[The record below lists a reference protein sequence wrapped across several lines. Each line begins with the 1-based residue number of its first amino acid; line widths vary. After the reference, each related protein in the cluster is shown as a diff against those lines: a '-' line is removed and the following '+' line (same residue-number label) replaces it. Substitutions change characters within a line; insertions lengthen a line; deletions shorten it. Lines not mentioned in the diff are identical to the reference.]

1 MRKWVRADAGRMPR
15 LRRSA
20 VFFATRESAMSEPA
34 ARSAGVSASRAVAGF
49 MARYGLI
56 IALVVMEAGFA
67 IVEPLVL
74 SPGNLLNIVQQTSYI
89 AVFATAQMVVIL
101 TRGFDL
107 SLGTCVSTV
116 SVASALVMTGMVA
129 GNPANLPL
137 ALVMGV
143 MTALGIGIAVG
154 LFNGICV
161 SVLRVNA
168 FVTTLGSFNICF
180 GIATTIS
187 DGRPVFDVPKEFS
200 ALMYSGTILGV
211 PAPVIIA
218 IVVLIGIHLMLNWTV
233 FGRSL
238 CLIGG
243 NPRAA
248 ALAGLPSRRYLTM
261 AYVVCSVLAAIGALM
276 LTARTGSGEP
286 NLGGNVTLQSIAA
299 AVIGGVSLRGGVGS
313 AYAAALGALFVTA
326 LSNGMGLAR
335 IDGYIQQI
343 ILGCVII
350 AAIFV
355 DRLRSGVR

>member
-1 MRKWVRADAGRMPR
+1 
-15 LRRSA
+15 
-20 VFFATRESAMSEPA
+20 MSEPA
-34 ARSAGVSASRAVAGF
+34 VRAAKPGTAHAVAAF
-49 MARYGLI
+49 MARHGLI
-56 IALVVMEAGFA
+56 IALVVMEIGFA

-74 SPGNLLNIVQQTSYI
+74 SPGNLLNIIQQTSYI
-89 AVFATAQMVVIL
+89 AVFAAAQMVVIV

-107 SLGTCVSTV
+107 SLGTTVSAV

-129 GNPANLPL
+129 HGSTDLS
-137 ALVMGV
+137 LVILMGTL
-143 MTALGIGIAVG
+143 TALGLGLAVG

-161 SVLRVNA
+161 SVLNVNA
-168 FVTTLGSFNICF
+168 FVTTLGSLNICF

-200 ALMYSGTILGV
+200 TLLYSGTILGV
-211 PAPVIIA
+211 PAPVVIA
-218 IVVLIGIHLMLNWTV
+218 IVVLIAIHLMLNWTV

-238 CLIGG
+238 YLIGG

-248 ALAGLPSRRYLTM
+248 ALAGLPSKRYLTT
-261 AYVVCSVLAAIGALM
+261 AYVVCSLLAAIGALM

-299 AVIGGVSLRGGVGS
+299 AVIGGVSLRGGVGGT
-313 AYAAALGALFVTA
+313 YAAVLGALFVTA
-326 LSNGMGLAR
+326 LSNCMGLAR

-355 DRLRSGVR
+355 DRLRTGVR

>member
-1 MRKWVRADAGRMPR
+1 MGESSAGASAASAGRA
-15 LRRSA
+15 LGN
-20 VFFATRESAMSEPA
+20 FL
-34 ARSAGVSASRAVAGF
+34 ARF
-49 MARYGLI
+49 GLV
-56 IALVVMEAGFA
+56 IALIAMEIGFA

-74 SPGNLLNIVQQTSYI
+74 SPGNLLNVLQQTSYI

-116 SVASALVMTGMVA
+116 SVASALVMTGMV
-129 GNPANLPL
+129 GDGLHGMPFIILTGML
-137 ALVMGV
+137 
-143 MTALGIGIAVG
+143 TALGIGVAVG
-154 LFNGICV
+154 LFNGICI

-168 FVTTLGSFNICF
+168 FVTTLGSLNICF

-187 DGRPVFDVPKEFS
+187 DGRPVFDVPKPFS
-200 ALMYSGTILGV
+200 HLLYSGKILGV

-218 IVVLIGIHLMLNWTV
+218 ILVLLAVHLMLTWTV

-238 CLIGG
+238 YLIGG

-248 ALAGLPSRRYLTM
+248 ALAGLPSKRYLTS
-261 AYVVCSVLAAIGALM
+261 AYVVCSVIAAIGALM

-299 AVIGGVSLRGGVGS
+299 AVIGGVSLRGGVGGT
-313 AYAAALGALFVTA
+313 YAALLGAVFVTA
-326 LSNGMGLAR
+326 LSNCMGLAR

-355 DRLRSGVR
+355 DRLRTGVR

>member
-1 MRKWVRADAGRMPR
+1 
-15 LRRSA
+15 
-20 VFFATRESAMSEPA
+20 MSETTP
-34 ARSAGVSASRAVAGF
+34 RKTGVGPGRAVANF

-67 IVEPLVL
+67 LIEPLVL
-74 SPGNLLNIVQQTSYI
+74 SPGNLLNVVQQTSYI

-116 SVASALVMTGMVA
+116 SVAAALVMTGMVA
-129 GNPANLPL
+129 HGQGDMW
-137 ALVMGV
+137 LVIAMGGL
-143 MTALGIGIAVG
+143 TALGIGLAVG
-154 LFNGICV
+154 LFNGICI

-168 FVTTLGSFNICF
+168 FVTTLGSLNICF

-200 ALMYSGTILGV
+200 TLLYSGTLLGV
-211 PAPVIIA
+211 PAPVVIA
-218 IVVLIGIHLMLNWTV
+218 IVVLAGIHLMLTWTV

-238 CLIGG
+238 YLIGG

-248 ALAGLPSRRYLTM
+248 ALAGLPSRRYLTT

-299 AVIGGVSLRGGVGS
+299 AVIGGVSLRGGVGGTYS
-313 AYAAALGALFVTA
+313 ALLGALFVTA
-326 LSNGMGLAR
+326 LSNCMGLAR

-343 ILGCVII
+343 VLGCVII
-350 AAIFV
+350 GAIFV
-355 DRLRSGVR
+355 DRLRTGVR